1 MRWVSWDQDDNVA
14 ANESPA
20 PTVTGIN
27 SFLMARAPFRFDAT
41 DRNKDIRSSI
51 GRKDVA
57 RRAASPSLAVSE
69 VNPIVDRLRRVSN
82 AFFSINHVD

>member
-27 SFLMARAPFRFDAT
+27 SFLMARDPFRFDTT
-41 DRNKDIRSSI
+41 DTNKGIRSNT
-51 GRKDVA
+51 GRGNVA
-57 RRAASPSLAVSE
+57 RRAAPPGLAVGE
-69 VNPIVDRLRRVSN
+69 VNPIPD
-82 AFFSINHVD
+82 